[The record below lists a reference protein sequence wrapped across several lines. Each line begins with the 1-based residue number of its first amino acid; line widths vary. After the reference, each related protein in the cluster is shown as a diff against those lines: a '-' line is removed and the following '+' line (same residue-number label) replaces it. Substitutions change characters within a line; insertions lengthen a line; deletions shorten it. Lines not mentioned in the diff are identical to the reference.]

1 MSGIAA
7 HSARSGSRP
16 SGKARS
22 AVVVA
27 GLVALLAISI
37 FSALQLG
44 SSTLSTAD
52 LLHWMLPF
60 VTSDDETAAIMLLRW
75 PRVAMAILGGAM
87 IAASGYIL
95 QVVSR
100 NGLADPG
107 LLGISQGTMAAIV
120 FGAAVFAIPPQW
132 LAFAGLGGGMVTA
145 VGVLMLARLLA
156 SPTGLILV
164 GLAVGIVLSA
174 MIEIVMVQGGILQ
187 FARWLA
193 WSHGSLTVASA
204 GSVKMVALW
213 AVILLPLTLLMSRQM
228 MPLLLGAEQAA
239 GIGASPKYLLPL
251 FTLLAAALVAPIV
264 AAVGPIS
271 FLGLIG
277 GHIARRLVGERPT
290 AVLPVAM
297 LSGALLLLA
306 ADTAGRTLFLPVI
319 VPAGILVS
327 VAGVVTFLIAARL
340 SRPSR

>member
-1 MSGIAA
+1 MRGAI
-7 HSARSGSRP
+7 HQTRRDLYRLPGTARP
-16 SGKARS
+16 ALI
-22 AVVVA
+22 VA
-27 GLVALLAISI
+27 GLCALLLLSA
-37 FSALQLG
+37 FFALQLG
-44 SSTLSTAD
+44 SSTLSIED
-52 LLHWMLPF
+52 LLRWMMPF
-60 VTSDDETAAIMLLRW
+60 VPSDRETTAIMTLRW
-75 PRVAMAILGGAM
+75 PRVAMAMLGGGM

-107 LLGISQGTMAAIV
+107 LLGISQGTMAAVVLGATV
-120 FGAAVFAIPPQW
+120 FSVPPQW
-132 LAFAGLGGGMVTA
+132 LALAGLGGGMATA
-145 VGVLMLARLLA
+145 IGVLMLARMLA
-156 SPTGLILV
+156 SPSGLILV

-204 GSVKMVALW
+204 TSVTMVALW
-213 AVILLPLTLLMSRQM
+213 AVVLLPLTLVMSRQM

-277 GHIARRLVGERPT
+277 AHIARRLVGERPG

-297 LSGALLLLA
+297 LCGALLLLA

-327 VAGVVTFLIAARL
+327 VAGVITFLIAARL
-340 SRPSR
+340 SRQVR